1 MAHNGNLIP
10 NKKGRDILIQS
21 WYQGGVSVID
31 WTNPKKIK
39 ELAWFDRGPVD
50 PTRLV
55 LGGFWSSYFYNGYI
69 YGSEIQRGFDVFKLD
84 DPKVKGADKFQYD
97 TLNAQT
103 QVRF

>member
-1 MAHNGNLIP
+1 VAHNGNLIP
-10 NKKGRDILIQS
+10 NEKDRDILIQS

-31 WTNPKKIK
+31 WTKPKKIK
-39 ELAWFDRGPVD
+39 ELAWFDRGPIAED
-50 PTRLV
+50 RLV

-84 DPKVKGADKFQYD
+84 GIKGSDKFHYD

-103 QVRF
+103 QTRF